1 MEDSRRWAA
10 RGTATF
16 LGAMA
21 TLPDPV
27 LEREIALPGWTG
39 KHLLAHVAANAEA
52 LMNLV
57 AWARTGVETPMY
69 ASPEQRDADIES
81 GARRPAGE
89 LRSWVADSAAA
100 LDLALAAMRPDDWP
114 RAVRTA
120 QGRAVEATEIPWM
133 RAREVMIHA
142 VDLGAGVRFADLPF
156 GFLAALVDDIV
167 AKRSHNGPAPTAN
180 DADHQVRR
188 PGDGPA
194 LALAATDHHGRW
206 LIDGA
211 GERTT
216 VHGTLAGIAAY
227 LAGRDTDGVRDA
239 PPLPRWL

>member
-1 MEDSRRWAA
+1 MLANVRSVEDSLRWAV

-27 LEREIALPGWTG
+27 LERETALPGWTG

-89 LRSWVADSAAA
+89 LRAWVADSAAA
-100 LDLALAAMRPDDWP
+100 LGLALAAMGPDDWQ
-114 RAVRTA
+114 RTVRTA
-120 QGRAVEATEIPWM
+120 QGRTVRATEIPWM

-156 GFLAALVDDIV
+156 GFLAALVDDIA
-167 AKRSHNGPAPTAN
+167 AKRSGT
-180 DADHQVRR
+180 
-188 PGDGPA
+188 GPA
-194 LALAATDHHGRW
+194 LALAATDHYGRW

-211 GERTT
+211 GERKI
-216 VHGTLAGIAAY
+216 VNGTLAGIAAY
-227 LAGRDTDGVRDA
+227 LAGRETDGVHGA